1 MLPSFW
7 RSTPAELEIQ
17 ASDPKPPYGD
27 KLPAHLIPRDEPRDP
42 EASSGAD
49 AKGEAKTAP
58 SQRGENDDKP
68 PRTAVRSDTDPDKP
82 RAPQASRDK
91 HVTHPAPAPDSSGG
105 ILDKVGVSP
114 AVASAPGVR
123 NAPPASAATPGLP
136 AEPAPALPANE
147 PDARGVSPSAQPGQA
162 AQAAQTAEAH
172 AADEEGRQAA
182 ALMAEFT
189 SGLPP
194 GAARP
199 RAAPAIK
206 AVVVG
211 KSDPDYFSASARAF
225 AAVDEQDDAY
235 GELAEQLEDEEVD
248 EDDLVACAPDE
259 EYESDDEDAAEQDA
273 AHWER
278 VVRAAK

>member
-17 ASDPKPPYGD
+17 ASDPTPPYGD

-42 EASSGAD
+42 KASSGAD
-49 AKGEAKTAP
+49 AKGEAKAAP
-58 SQRGENDDKP
+58 SKRGENDDKP
-68 PRTAVRSDTDPDKP
+68 PRTPRRSDNDTDKP
-82 RAPQASRDK
+82 RAPRDK
-91 HVTHPAPAPDSSGG
+91 HVTSPTPAPDSSGG

-123 NAPPASAATPGLP
+123 NAPPASAAPGLA
-136 AEPAPALPANE
+136 AEPTPALPANE
-147 PDARGVSPSAQPGQA
+147 PDTRGVSQCAQPGQA
-162 AQAAQTAEAH
+162 GQAAQTAEAQ
-172 AADEEGRQAA
+172 AAEEEGRQAA

-189 SGLPP
+189 SGLPS
-194 GAARP
+194 GAG
-199 RAAPAIK
+199 RAHAPPAIK

-211 KSDPDYFSASARAF
+211 KSDPDDFSASARAF

-235 GELAEQLEDEEVD
+235 DELAGQLEEEVD

-259 EYESDDEDAAEQDA
+259 EYESDESDAAEQAA